1 MASNDPEPEEFPE
14 PKVPGA
20 GPVAFLTRIVHMPAA
35 NEQTP
40 LRIACVLLVALT
52 LSATPFP
59 WNAVGYGALVVLA
72 LSLGRITPPR

>member
-1 MASNDPEPEEFPE
+1 MASNDPEPVEEPVY
-14 PKVPGA
+14 PSQ